1 MTAPA
6 RMLHNDNF
14 QVQIVID
21 DQTKTT
27 VLAIQ
32 FLTEFRLLT
41 SNVSTNKIER
51 KIWRMKIILM
61 ALTCGFAWPHS
72 SS

>member
-41 SNVSTNKIER
+41 SNVQIKLKE
-51 KIWRMKIILM
+51 K
-61 ALTCGFAWPHS
+61 F
-72 SS
+72 